1 MSDQKKTTISEKER
15 KQIYRAKLREQLG
28 DEEYKKQQALKKKEY
43 RAKVNASKNP
53 QQQQQQVVK
62 QVVQQVVEQVAPAVV
77 KQVAQESK
85 SKITNFFKPATKV
98 EDKTQ
103 SKITSFFQPISKKQF
118 LKNVKTE
125 PIKDLIKEINTTL
138 KKSNSQPKTIISD
151 NLEEEIQKIKDSKKI
166 VTVQPLHVKYEG
178 KKATSDTHTQY
189 LTKLKMVYKM
199 MFNENIDESIIVELQ
214 KLMDGKTYNQGVVN
228 YIQFFKNIDM
238 IIKLIQNKYKKHN
251 TLSSYI
257 NAITSILSRVRE
269 YFPNEYNKIA
279 VLNNDLSKKYNRD
292 RDTNDAADD
301 VIDKLIS
308 FDPGYINK
316 LISGITNI
324 SDKALIAIY
333 T

>member
-53 QQQQQQVVK
+53 QQQQQVVK
-62 QVVQQVVEQVAPAVV
+62 QVIQQVVQQVAPAVV

-98 EDKTQ
+98 EDKSQ
-103 SKITSFFQPISKKQF
+103 SKITSFFKPISKQQF

-178 KKATSDTHTQY
+178 KKATSDTHTIF
-189 LTKLKMVYKM
+189 KKI
-199 MFNENIDESIIVELQ
+199 ENGL
-214 KLMDGKTYNQGVVN
+214 
-228 YIQFFKNIDM
+228 
-238 IIKLIQNKYKKHN
+238 
-251 TLSSYI
+251 
-257 NAITSILSRVRE
+257 
-269 YFPNEYNKIA
+269 
-279 VLNNDLSKKYNRD
+279 
-292 RDTNDAADD
+292 
-301 VIDKLIS
+301 
-308 FDPGYINK
+308 
-316 LISGITNI
+316 
-324 SDKALIAIY
+324 
-333 T
+333 